1 MTYNPNLKYDPDIFI
16 KILNGEIKTELIFE
30 DDEIFAF
37 DWINPA
43 APIHILFV
51 PKKNIPT
58 INDLVESDNEL
69 VGKIILKA
77 SEIAKNL
84 GIEDEGYRLIF
95 NVNAGGG
102 QHVFQIHLHLLAG
115 RSFNWPP
122 G

>member
-1 MTYNPNLKYDPDIFI
+1 MTYNPNLKYDPDIFM

-43 APIHILFV
+43 APIHILLV

>member
-1 MTYNPNLKYDPDIFI
+1 MSYDPNLKYDPDIFT
-16 KILNGEIKTELIFE
+16 KILDGEIKTEIIFE

-43 APIHILFV
+43 APIHVLIV

-58 INDLVESDNEL
+58 INNLVKTDNLL
-69 VGKIILKA
+69 VGNMIFKA

-84 GIEDEGYRLIF
+84 GIQDDGYRLIF
-95 NVNAGGG
+95 NVNSGGG

-115 RSFNWPP
+115 RTLNWPP